1 MCAGNPDFPFFQR
14 LAQHFQYRFAKLR
27 QFIQKQNASMRQRD
41 LSRRRDQ
48 SASGQ
53 RRFCHRMMNTPK
65 RTCPDQRLLTV
76 DLTDNAV
83 YFCDLQTFL
92 QRKRRQDRRDP
103 FGDHRL
109 SASRRSYHQKIMSAS
124 HSNLHRTFHGALPA
138 YILKVRLFFCTLPFL
153 SVYFSFGNFHAFFLL
168 L

>member
-53 RRFCHRMMNTPK
+53 RRSLSAYGAALRNGRVLVTM
-65 RTCPDQRLLTV
+65 RLLTV
-76 DLTDNAV
+76 GSEGLTTLFN
-83 YFCDLQTFL
+83 FCDLQTFL
-92 QRKRRQDRRDP
+92 QRQAAAGSSGSCGKAWSCRSPGDP
-103 FGDHRL
+103 GSADYAAPATAASAARL
-109 SASRRSYHQKIMSAS
+109 AAFCPCSSAKS
-124 HSNLHRTFHGALPA
+124 TG
-138 YILKVRLFFCTLPFL
+138 
-153 SVYFSFGNFHAFFLL
+153 
-168 L
+168 